1 MDRAVSPNLRTSR
14 AKMPR
19 EEMTRP
25 NNSAPIAPIM
35 LPSARKA
42 EARRTSRKTEVTTT
56 AGRRGSIGGSPKTRG
71 AMKVEE
77 FVVLV
82 PDLRVEEFSDPIP
95 WDEPLSAEPSSVPRD
110 GASVAAHRLLAAFQ
124 VVART
129 SRTVTCGA

>member
-56 AGRRGSIGGSPKTRG
+56 AGRRGSIGGGPKTRG
-71 AMKVEE
+71 ALKGEE
-77 FVVLV
+77 VVVLV
-82 PDLRVEEFSDPIP
+82 PHPPGGGVSAPNP
-95 WDEPLSAEPSSVPRD
+95 PGEPLNAGTSSGPPE
-110 GASVAAHRLLAAFQ
+110 AAHASAPPALHRF
-124 VVART
+124 
-129 SRTVTCGA
+129 